1 MIINVSPLEYGH
13 VLIVP
18 DIDAFFPQIL
28 TQFAIKTGLDC
39 ILLSSH
45 RWVLFSSKY
54 DSDSQLTIIDLKL
67 NVDPVF
73 FSRGFKV
80 GFNSLCAFASVN
92 HLHLH
97 AYYLEQDLFVDNC
110 VRQLKL
116 AGDCSSY
123 FFPFYI
129 S

>member
-1 MIINVSPLEYGH
+1 MQRY
-13 VLIVP
+13 
-18 DIDAFFPQIL
+18 
-28 TQFAIKTGLDC
+28 
-39 ILLSSH
+39 
-45 RWVLFSSKY
+45 
-54 DSDSQLTIIDLKL
+54 LKL

-97 AYYLEQDLFVDNC
+97 AYYLEHDLFVDNC

-116 AGDCSSY
+116 AGGCSSY
-123 FFPFYI
+123 FFPFYVSLKNVNI
-129 S
+129 SGISEKSKIANLKIVTGR